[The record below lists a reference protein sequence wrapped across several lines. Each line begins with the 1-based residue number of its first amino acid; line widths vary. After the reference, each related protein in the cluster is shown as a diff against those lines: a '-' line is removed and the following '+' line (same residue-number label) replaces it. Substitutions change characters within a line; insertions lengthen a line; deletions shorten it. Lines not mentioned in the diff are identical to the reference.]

1 MVSQSPIRLNS
12 HREECITVKMQGPH
26 DGQSFPTRLG
36 GVRCRRVNVLQ
47 VEPAI
52 ERNVEAIFTYFLFD
66 AVQHQVDSLQDL
78 CGREKIAKV
87 VFVAY
92 DEPKTN

>member
-1 MVSQSPIRLNS
+1 
-12 HREECITVKMQGPH
+12 MQGPH

-36 GVRCRRVNVLQ
+36 GVRRRRVNVLQ

-52 ERNVEAIFTYFLFD
+52 EKQFTYFLFD

-78 CGREKIAKV
+78 CWREKIAKV